1 MVGAE
6 FCGKKLEELVV
17 VIQLR
22 PMSYLSIGILNA
34 LFSVVATLG
43 NLLVIRALW
52 KASSITLTLKKM
64 FLSLAFCDLAVG
76 LFSQPML
83 AALYGVTVNKV
94 ASGNYDFDGYCPV
107 VINFVM
113 APTFFLVGVS
123 FSMIAAIAM
132 DRLLA
137 LFLHLRYQELVTEK
151 RVNIGL
157 MVLWLSNVLSTFV
170 FMELPSHNELLGVIL
185 QTVGL
190 ILITVAYFR
199 IYQVVRYHQNQIHG
213 HNQIQNAAQAMQAAR
228 VMKSALNAFYVYI
241 VSLVCFTPNLLA
253 GILLVIDNSRLPTL
267 VAYNASSFLILLNS
281 SLNPLIYCWRYREIR
296 DIVKNTVKKL
306 FLNNQT
312 EQ

>member
-1 MVGAE
+1 MASAE
-6 FCGKKLEELVV
+6 FCCKKLEELVV
-17 VIQLR
+17 VIRFR
-22 PMSYLSIGILNA
+22 PMMYLSIGVLNA

-43 NLLVIRALW
+43 NLLLIGALW

-76 LFSQPML
+76 LFSQPVL

-107 VINFVM
+107 IITLVV
-113 APTFFLVGVS
+113 ASTFFLVGVS
-123 FSMIAAIAM
+123 FSMIAAIAV
-132 DRLLA
+132 DSLFA
-137 LFLHLRYQELVTEK
+137 LSLHLRYQELVTEK

-157 MVLWLSNVLSTFV
+157 V
-170 FMELPSHNELLGVIL
+170 
-185 QTVGL
+185 VGL

-213 HNQIQNAAQAMQAAR
+213 HNQIQNGQAMQAAR
-228 VMKSALNAFYVYI
+228 VMKSALNTFYVYI
-241 VSLVCFTPNLLA
+241 VSLVCFTPNLFA
-253 GILLVIDNSRLPTL
+253 GILLVIDNSRLHTL
-267 VAYNASSFLILLNS
+267 AAYNASAFLILLNS
-281 SLNPLIYCWRYREIR
+281 SLNPLVYCWRYREIR

-312 EQ
+312 VQ